1 MLMPSV
7 HRSPAQAHLAVVTAC
22 MLLAAYLPAWHKLW
36 FVAESGH
43 YGGSNIWVWLL
54 LLGLYR
60 RWRPARALTYAYL
73 LLQLLVAGY
82 ILSYNIPMGGPTL
95 GFSLISSLHL
105 VALLTLYRSD
115 AIRRYLDSSP
125 IGSLQ

>member
-1 MLMPSV
+1 MQPV
-7 HRSPAQAHLAVVTAC
+7 HRSPAPFQLVIVAAC
-22 MLLAAYLPAWHKLW
+22 LLLAAYLPAWHKLW

-43 YGGSNIWVWLL
+43 FGGGNICLWLL

-73 LLQLLVAGY
+73 LLQLLAAGY
-82 ILSYNIPMGGPTL
+82 ILSYNIPTGGPTL
-95 GFSLISSLHL
+95 GFTLSSSLNL
-105 VALLTLYRSD
+105 VALLTLYRSG

-125 IGSLQ
+125 VGSLQ